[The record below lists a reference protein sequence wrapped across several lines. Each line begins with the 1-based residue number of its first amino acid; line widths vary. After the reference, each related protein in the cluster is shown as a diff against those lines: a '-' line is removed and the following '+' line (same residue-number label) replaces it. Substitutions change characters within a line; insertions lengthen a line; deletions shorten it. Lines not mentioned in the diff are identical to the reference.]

1 MKNSYEEM
9 LKECNQQL
17 SFVKV
22 EFERDWDTL
31 HKWMHEDHVIPYW
44 NLNFT
49 KEKFAVHLKKALAD
63 THQTLY
69 LGCLDSIPMSYWE
82 SYWVK
87 GDIIEDYYE
96 SEEGDQGIH
105 LLIGDPDYLGKGLAL
120 PFLRA
125 MVKFQLLTSTTNKVM
140 AEPDIRNAK
149 MIHLFEKC
157 GFTPIKEI
165 ELPDKNALLMS
176 CTRENFERK
185 WNYGEATIYL

>member
-1 MKNSYEEM
+1 
-9 LKECNQQL
+9 
-17 SFVKV
+17 
-22 EFERDWDTL
+22 
-31 HKWMHEDHVIPYW
+31 
-44 NLNFT
+44 
-49 KEKFAVHLKKALAD
+49 
-63 THQTLY
+63 
-69 LGCLDSIPMSYWE
+69 MSYWE

-165 ELPDKNALLMS
+165 ELPDKTALLMS
-176 CTRENFERK
+176 CTRGISRGSGTMEKQQSIYDLVGVGIGPFNLGLAALLEKTPELNAVFLRK
-185 WNYGEATIYL
+185 RGNLIGMKGCCWKGQRCKCRSLPIWLAWQM

>member
-9 LKECNQQL
+9 LKDHKQLL

-22 EFERDWDTL
+22 ELDRDIDML
-31 HKWMHEDHVIPYW
+31 HGWMHEEHVIPYW

-49 KEKFAVHLKKALAD
+49 KEKFALHLQKALAD
-63 THQTLY
+63 SHQTLY
-69 LGCLDSIPMSYWE
+69 LGCLDETPMSYWE

-96 SEEGDQGIH
+96 AEEGDQGIH
-105 LLIGDPDYLGKGLAL
+105 LLIGNPEYLGKGLAL
-120 PFLRA
+120 PFLRS
-125 MVKFQLLTSTTNKVM
+125 MVKYQLLTSHTKKVM
-140 AEPDIRNAK
+140 AEPDIRNEK

-157 GFTPIKEI
+157 GFTPMKEI
-165 ELPDKNALLMS
+165 ELPDKTGLLMA

-185 WNYGEATIYL
+185 WKYGEATIYL